1 MQEADCSRRPGRR
14 LAAAG
19 TWPVAPEIKGR
30 DDSGSALEA
39 KLMDV
44 GPREEGGESQRTHR
58 CLALPSGTSE
68 VPA

>member
-14 LAAAG
+14 LVAAG
-19 TWPVAPEIKGR
+19 TWLLAPEIKRR

-39 KLMDV
+39 KMDM
-44 GPREEGGESQRTHR
+44 GPREEGEEPQRTPR